1 MADVLDS
8 PEQVGRAAGALGGF
22 LYGARAGTL
31 VSPVVGTFMG
41 GVLGALVGSG
51 LGAPIGR
58 GVSTGA
64 KVIARSVN
72 NIDSGARQTAAP
84 RATPK

>member
-31 VSPVVGTFMG
+31 VSPVAGTLMG
-41 GVLGALVGSG
+41 GVSGHWSDRGSV
-51 LGAPIGR
+51 P
-58 GVSTGA
+58 
-64 KVIARSVN
+64 RSVE
-72 NIDSGARQTAAP
+72 GCPPAQR
-84 RATPK
+84 